1 MTASM
6 RLK

>member
-6 RLK
+6 RLR